1 MLQVAGYLISYSNA
15 RAIMGQ
21 LQIPDKE
28 VDDIMLQHPLND
40 WLAKTKRYNIV
51 CTTVGHIYSY
61 FRDAEGLFLMTHI
74 KTVRRR
80 ESRDGE
86 GLVERDKDK
95 YVKKWLVEEGG
106 ANEDSLQW
114 MSIPDADNLGLLPG
128 GARPTRNGF
137 RGPWVHYDLTPEQG
151 TKAMEAKMP
160 LDEWAAQAYARGEA
174 VKRVWPPREDSSR
187 S

>member
-1 MLQVAGYLISYSNA
+1 MLQVAGYLISYSTA

-21 LQIPDKE
+21 IQIPDKG

-51 CTTVGHIYSY
+51 CATVGHVYSNCK
-61 FRDAEGLFLMTHI
+61 DVEGVFLITHI

-86 GLVERDKDK
+86 ALIERDKDK
-95 YVKKWLVEEGG
+95 YVKAWLVEEAG
-106 ANEDSLQW
+106 ANEGSLQW
-114 MSIPDADNLGLLPG
+114 MSIPDGDKLGLLSSG
-128 GARPTRNGF
+128 TRPRRNGF
-137 RGPWVHYDLTPEQG
+137 RGPWVHYELTHAQSM
-151 TKAMEAKMP
+151 KAVRARMTMG
-160 LDEWAAQAYARGEA
+160 EWAAQAEARGEA
-174 VKRVWPPREDSSR
+174 VERIWPPREGSSH